1 MSSLG
6 ANDRN
11 CTSSGAKMP
20 RVTQDFNFA
29 GSNGVTLA
37 GRLDLPDGR
46 PVTTAIFAHC
56 FTCSKDY
63 HASAR
68 ISRGL
73 AERGW
78 AVLRFDFTGL
88 GGSGGAFDETTF
100 STNVTDLLAAAAA
113 LTQEIEAPRLLVGHS
128 LGGTAVMRAAQDL
141 PSVGA
146 VVTVNSPSG
155 PHTLLGKIAG
165 RDAEM
170 QRDGRVQLNV
180 GDREMP
186 ITADFVADV
195 ARHDMETAIA
205 GLGRPLL
212 VFHDPKDPVV
222 PLAEADR
229 ILSLAKHPKSFVA
242 LDGAGHL
249 VADQRNTAFVAQTIS
264 TWALR
269 ALRLDN
275 VAAKPAGV
283 EEAGPVT
290 VAETGEA
297 TYTNMVTA
305 AGIRFVADEPTHHGG
320 TGTGPNPY
328 ELLQAALGACTSMTI
343 RMYAGRKSL
352 PLTRVSVVVTH
363 EKVDPAPGE
372 VTENAGGKVDH
383 FTRTITLEGALDDA
397 QRQRLL
403 EIAGNCP
410 VHRTLHSRAR
420 IDSRLA

>member
-1 MSSLG
+1 M
-6 ANDRN
+6 A
-11 CTSSGAKMP
+11 

-29 GSNGVTLA
+29 GSTGAMLA

-46 PVTTAIFAHC
+46 PVATAIFAHC

-88 GGSGGAFDETTF
+88 GGSGGAFDETNF
-100 STNVTDLLAAAAA
+100 STNIADLLSAAAA
-113 LTQEIEAPRLLVGHS
+113 LTQEIEAPRLLMGHS
-128 LGGTAVMRAAQDL
+128 LGGAAVLRAAMDL

-146 VVTVNSPSG
+146 VATMNAPSG
-155 PHTLLGKIAG
+155 PHTLLNKIAG

-186 ITADFVADV
+186 ITADFVEDV
-195 ARHDMETAIA
+195 GRHDMAAVIA
-205 GLGRPLL
+205 NLGRPLL
-212 VFHDPKDPVV
+212 VLHDPKDTVV

-229 ILSLAKHPKSFVA
+229 ILSLAKHPKSFIA

-249 VADQRNTAFVAQTIS
+249 VADQRNTGFVAEMVS
-264 TWALR
+264 AWARR
-269 ALRLDN
+269 ALKLDG

-283 EEAGPVT
+283 EHAGPVAVT
-290 VAETGEA
+290 ETGEGA
-297 TYTNMVTA
+297 YHNLVSA
-305 AGIRFVADEPTHHGG
+305 AGVRFVADEPTHVGG
-320 TGTGPNPY
+320 TGLGPNPY

-343 RMYAGRKSL
+343 RMYANRKGL
-352 PLTRVSVVVTH
+352 PLARVSVVVTH
-363 EKVDPAPGE
+363 EKRDPLPGE
-372 VTENAGGKVDH
+372 QTENAGGKVDH
-383 FTRTITLEGALDDA
+383 FTRTITLEGDLDGG

-410 VHRTLHSRAR
+410 VHRTLQSRAH
-420 IDSRLA
+420 IDSLLA

>member
-1 MSSLG
+1 M
-6 ANDRN
+6 A
-11 CTSSGAKMP
+11 

-29 GSNGVTLA
+29 GSTGAMLA
-37 GRLDLPDGR
+37 GRIDLPDGR
-46 PVTTAIFAHC
+46 PVATAIFAHC

-88 GGSGGAFDETTF
+88 GGSGGQFDETNF
-100 STNVTDLLAAAAA
+100 STNVADLLSAAAA

-128 LGGTAVMRAAQDL
+128 LGGTAVMRAATDL

-155 PHTLLGKIAG
+155 PHTILGKIAG
-165 RDAEM
+165 KEAEM

-186 ITADFVADV
+186 ITADFAADV
-195 ARHDMETAIA
+195 ALHDMASVI
-205 GLGRPLL
+205 GNLGRPLL
-212 VFHDPKDPVV
+212 ILHDPKDPVV

-249 VADQRNTAFVAQTIS
+249 VADQRNTGFVAGLVDG
-264 TWALR
+264 WARR
-269 ALRLDN
+269 ALRLDGVN
-275 VAAKPAGV
+275 APKPAGASH
-283 EEAGPVT
+283 EGPVS
-290 VAETGEA
+290 VAETGEGP
-297 TYTNMVTA
+297 YHNVVTA
-305 AGIRFVADEPTHHGG
+305 AGIRFTADEPTDVGG
-320 TGTGPNPY
+320 TGQGPNPY

-343 RMYAGRKSL
+343 RMYANRKNL
-352 PLTRVSVVVTH
+352 PLSRVSVVVTH
-363 EKVDPAPGE
+363 EKRDPLDGE

-383 FTRTITLEGALDDA
+383 FTRAITLEGNLDEA

-410 VHRTLHSRAR
+410 VHRTLRSRAS
-420 IDSRLA
+420 IDSHLA

>member
-1 MSSLG
+1 MPGQTG
-6 ANDRN
+6 A
-11 CTSSGAKMP
+11 TMA
-20 RVTQDFNFA
+20 RVTQEFNFA
-29 GSNGVTLA
+29 GSTGATLS
-37 GRLDLPDGR
+37 GRIDLPEGH
-46 PVTTAIFAHC
+46 PVATAIFAHC
-56 FTCSKDY
+56 FTCNKDY

-88 GGSGGAFDETTF
+88 GGSGGAFDETNF
-100 STNVTDLLAAAAA
+100 STNIADLLSAAAA
-113 LTQEIEAPRLLVGHS
+113 LTAEVAAPRLLIGHS
-128 LGGTAVMRAAQDL
+128 LGGAAVMRAALDL

-146 VVTVNSPSG
+146 VVTINSPSG

-170 QRDGRVQLNV
+170 QRDGRVHLNV

-195 ARHDMETAIA
+195 ARHDMASVIA
-205 GLGRPLL
+205 GLNRPLL
-212 VFHDPKDPVV
+212 VLHDPKDPVV

-229 ILSLAKHPKSFVA
+229 ILSLARHPKSFVA

-249 VADQRNTAFVAQTIS
+249 VADQRNTGFVAGLIDG
-264 TWALR
+264 WARR
-269 ALRLDN
+269 ALRLDS
-275 VAAKPAGV
+275 ASAPRPAGAAH
-283 EEAGPVT
+283 EGPVT
-290 VAETGEA
+290 VAETGEGPFH
-297 TYTNMVTA
+297 NLVTA
-305 AGIRFVADEPTHHGG
+305 AGIRFPADEPTDVGG
-320 TGTGPNPY
+320 TGLGPNPY

-343 RMYAGRKSL
+343 RMYASRKNL
-352 PLTRVSVVVTH
+352 PLTRVSVTVTH
-363 EKVDPAPGE
+363 EKRDPVDGA

-383 FTRTITLEGALDDA
+383 FTRAITLEGDLDAA

-410 VHRTLHSRAR
+410 VHRTLRSRAS
-420 IDSRLA
+420 IDSHLA

>member
-1 MSSLG
+1 M
-6 ANDRN
+6 A
-11 CTSSGAKMP
+11 

-29 GSNGVTLA
+29 GSTGVTLA

-46 PVTTAIFAHC
+46 PVATAIFAHC

-88 GGSGGAFDETTF
+88 GASGGAFDETTF
-100 STNVTDLLAAAAA
+100 STNVADLLSAAAA
-113 LTQEIEAPRLLVGHS
+113 LTQEVEAPRLLVGHS
-128 LGGTAVMRAAQDL
+128 LGGTAVMRAALDL

-146 VVTVNSPSG
+146 VVTLNSPSG

-165 RDAEM
+165 REAEM

-195 ARHDMETAIA
+195 ALHDMQTAIA
-205 GLGRPLL
+205 NLGRPLL
-212 VFHDPKDPVV
+212 VLHDPKDPVV
-222 PLAEADR
+222 PVAEADR
-229 ILSLAKHPKSFVA
+229 ILAAARHPKSFVA

-249 VADQRNTAFVAQTIS
+249 VADQRNTTFAADLIS
-264 TWALR
+264 IWARR
-269 ALRLDN
+269 ALRLDSPS
-275 VAAKPAGV
+275 AAKPVGV
-283 EEAGPVT
+283 VHEGPVT
-290 VAETGEA
+290 VGETGEGPFH
-297 TYTNMVTA
+297 NVVSA
-305 AGIRFVADEPTHHGG
+305 AGIRFTADEPTDVGG
-320 TGTGPNPY
+320 TGLGPNPY
-328 ELLQAALGACTSMTI
+328 ELLQAALGACTSMTL
-343 RMYAGRKSL
+343 RMYASRKGL

-363 EKVDPAPGE
+363 EKRDAREGE
-372 VTENAGGKVDH
+372 VTENAGGKVDQ
-383 FTRTITLEGALDDA
+383 FTRVITLEGDLDAA

-410 VHRTLHSRAR
+410 VHRTLRSRSA